1 MAGDIDITAYMKS
14 LKSEVDDALI
24 AMLQPI
30 RDWVPERLYEAMV
43 YSLGAGGKRFR
54 PILLISSYSMYDS
67 EWRKSIPYAAAVE
80 FVHTYSLIHDDLP
93 AMDDDDF
100 RRGIPTCHKV
110 FGEALAIL
118 AGDALLTEAFRI
130 FSETRDDGISLENK
144 VRATWELAKAAGAA
158 GMVGGQ
164 VLDMQFASTEANEK
178 AVKEIHRK
186 KTAAL
191 IGASI
196 LCGAIL
202 SGAGEED
209 LSLLSQFGSNLG
221 LAFQIVDDIL
231 DVKSSFSEMGKKTG
245 KDAEIGKATY
255 PSAVGLKSAEA
266 EAAHLIDE
274 AKSCLKVLGEQAA
287 PLEGIAEVCLRRRS

>member
-1 MAGDIDITAYMKS
+1 MAGEFEITAYMKS

-164 VLDMQFASTEANEK
+164 VLDMQFASTGANEK

-209 LSLLSQFGSNLG
+209 LSVLSQFGSNLG

-287 PLEGIAEVCLRRRS
+287 PLEGIAEVCLRRRG

>member
-1 MAGDIDITAYMKS
+1 MAGEFEITEYMKS
-14 LKSEVDDALI
+14 LRSEVDDALI

-43 YSLGAGGKRFR
+43 YSLVAGGKRIR

-80 FVHTYSLIHDDLP
+80 YVHTYSLIHDDLP

-164 VLDMQFASTEANEK
+164 VLDMQFASTGANEK

-191 IGASI
+191 IGASV

-202 SGAGEED
+202 SGAGKED
-209 LSLLSQFGSNLG
+209 LSVLTRFGSNLG

-274 AKSCLKVLGEQAA
+274 AINCLKVLGELAA
-287 PLEGIAEVCLRRRS
+287 PLEGIAELCLRRRS

>member
-1 MAGDIDITAYMKS
+1 MAGEFEITAYMKS

-164 VLDMQFASTEANEK
+164 VLDMQFASTGANEK

-209 LSLLSQFGSNLG
+209 LSVLSQFGSNLG

-266 EAAHLIDE
+266 EAAHLIDK

>member
-1 MAGDIDITAYMKS
+1 MAGEFEITEYMKS
-14 LKSEVDDALI
+14 LRSEVDDALI

-43 YSLGAGGKRFR
+43 YSLGAGGKRIR

-80 FVHTYSLIHDDLP
+80 YVHTYSLIHDDLP

-164 VLDMQFASTEANEK
+164 VLDMQFASTGANEK

-191 IGASI
+191 IGASV

-209 LSLLSQFGSNLG
+209 LSVLTRFGSNLG

-231 DVKSSFSEMGKKTG
+231 DIKSSFSEMGKKTG

-274 AKSCLKVLGEQAA
+274 AINCLKVLGELAA
-287 PLEGIAEVCLRRRS
+287 PLEGIAELCLRRRS

>member
-1 MAGDIDITAYMKS
+1 MAGEFEITEYMKS
-14 LKSEVDDALI
+14 LRSEVDDALI

-43 YSLGAGGKRFR
+43 YSLGAGGKRIR

-80 FVHTYSLIHDDLP
+80 YVHTYSLIHDDLP

-164 VLDMQFASTEANEK
+164 VLDMQFASTGANEK

-191 IGASI
+191 IGASV

-209 LSLLSQFGSNLG
+209 LSVLTRFGSNLG

-274 AKSCLKVLGEQAA
+274 AINCLKVLGELAA
-287 PLEGIAEVCLRRRS
+287 PLEGIAELCLRRSS

>member
-164 VLDMQFASTEANEK
+164 VLDMQFASTGANEK

-287 PLEGIAEVCLRRRS
+287 PLEAIAEVCLRRRS

>member
-1 MAGDIDITAYMKS
+1 MAGEFEITEYMKS
-14 LKSEVDDALI
+14 LRSEVDDALI

-43 YSLGAGGKRFR
+43 YSLGAGGKRIR

-80 FVHTYSLIHDDLP
+80 YVHTYSLIHDDLP

-164 VLDMQFASTEANEK
+164 VLDMQFASTGANEK

-191 IGASI
+191 IGASV

-209 LSLLSQFGSNLG
+209 LSVLTRFGSNLG

-274 AKSCLKVLGEQAA
+274 AINCLKVLGELAA
-287 PLEGIAEVCLRRRS
+287 PLEGIAELCLRRRS

>member
-1 MAGDIDITAYMKS
+1 MAGEFEITEYMKS
-14 LKSEVDDALI
+14 LRSEVDDALI

-43 YSLGAGGKRFR
+43 YSLGAGGKRIR

-80 FVHTYSLIHDDLP
+80 YVHTYSLIHDDLP

-164 VLDMQFASTEANEK
+164 VLDMQFASTGANEK

-191 IGASI
+191 IGASV

-209 LSLLSQFGSNLG
+209 LSVLTRFGSNLG

-274 AKSCLKVLGEQAA
+274 AINCLKVLGELTA
-287 PLEGIAEVCLRRRS
+287 PLEGIAELCLRRRS

>member
-1 MAGDIDITAYMKS
+1 MAGESEITAYMKS

-43 YSLGAGGKRFR
+43 YSFGAGGKRIR

-100 RRGIPTCHKV
+100 RRGVPTCHKV
-110 FGEALAIL
+110 FGDALAIL

-130 FSETRDDGISLENK
+130 FSETRDDGISPENK

-164 VLDMQFASTEANEK
+164 VLDMQFASTGANEK
-178 AVKEIHRK
+178 AVKEMHRK

-191 IGASI
+191 IGASV

-209 LSLLSQFGSNLG
+209 LSVLSQFGSNLG

-255 PSAVGLKSAEA
+255 PSTVGLKSAEA
-266 EAAHLIDE
+266 KAAHLIDE
-274 AKSCLKVLGEQAA
+274 AKKCVRVLGEHAA
-287 PLEGIAEVCLRRRS
+287 PLEGIADLCLRRRS

>member
-1 MAGDIDITAYMKS
+1 MAGEFEITAYMKS
-14 LKSEVDDALI
+14 LKCEVDDALI
-24 AMLQPI
+24 VMLQPI

-43 YSLGAGGKRFR
+43 YSFGAGGKRIR

-100 RRGIPTCHKV
+100 RRGVPTCHKV

-130 FSETRDDGISLENK
+130 FSETRDDGISPENK

-164 VLDMQFASTEANEK
+164 VLDMQFASTGPNEK
-178 AVKEIHRK
+178 AVKEMHRK

-191 IGASI
+191 IGASV

-209 LSLLSQFGSNLG
+209 LSVLSQFGSNLG

-255 PSAVGLKSAEA
+255 PSTVGLKSAEA
-266 EAAHLIDE
+266 EAEHLIDE
-274 AKSCLKVLGEQAA
+274 AKKCVRVLGEHAA
-287 PLEGIAEVCLRRRS
+287 PLEGIAELCLRRRS

>member
-1 MAGDIDITAYMKS
+1 MAGEFEITEYMKS
-14 LKSEVDDALI
+14 LRSEVDDALI
-24 AMLQPI
+24 SMLQPI

-43 YSLGAGGKRFR
+43 YSLGAGGKRIR

-80 FVHTYSLIHDDLP
+80 YVHTYSLIHDDLP

-164 VLDMQFASTEANEK
+164 VLDMQFASTGANEK

-191 IGASI
+191 IGASV

-209 LSLLSQFGSNLG
+209 LSVLTRFGSNLG

-231 DVKSSFSEMGKKTG
+231 DIKSSFSEMGKKTG

-274 AKSCLKVLGEQAA
+274 AINCLKVLGELAA
-287 PLEGIAEVCLRRRS
+287 PLEGIAELCLRRRS

>member
-1 MAGDIDITAYMKS
+1 MAGEFEITAYMKS

-164 VLDMQFASTEANEK
+164 VLDMQFASTGANEK

-209 LSLLSQFGSNLG
+209 LSVLSQFGSNLG

>member
-287 PLEGIAEVCLRRRS
+287 PLEAIAEVCLRRRS